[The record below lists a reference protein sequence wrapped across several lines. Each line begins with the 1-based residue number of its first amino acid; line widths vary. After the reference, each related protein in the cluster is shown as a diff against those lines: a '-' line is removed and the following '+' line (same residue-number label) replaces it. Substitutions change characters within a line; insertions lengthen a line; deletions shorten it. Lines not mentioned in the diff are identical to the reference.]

1 MIDTRIQN
9 LLSHFPEDSPLTP
22 VLNPSNGKRI
32 YDLPQLSRHQV
43 EAAIAKAREFAPTF
57 AKVPVR
63 DRAMILSR
71 LHDIML
77 EHEEKLLDVLQLET
91 GKSRAHAFEEFA
103 GAAGAARYYARKST
117 KFLRPTPTT
126 PGVPL
131 LTKTWVEYQSL
142 GVVGIITPW
151 NYPMALTML
160 DVLPALAAGNTV
172 VQKADNQTALTA
184 LFCRLLAIEAG
195 LPEEAW
201 TIVAGDGAEV
211 GNAITDNADY
221 VAFTGSTATGRKVA
235 ERASARLIGFSLEL
249 GGKNPMIVLPS
260 AKLEHAAELA
270 IAGGYGSA
278 GQLCVSIERV
288 YVENSRK
295 AEFLQI
301 LGDKVN
307 SLVVG
312 KSNDFSVDIGSLT
325 SANQLARVSGFIDDA
340 VRDGATV
347 IAGGKALPEHGPYFY
362 APTVLTDVAHDSK
375 ASCAEIFGPVL
386 IVFGYDSVDEAVA
399 LANDTEYGLNAS
411 VIGAEREAIKV
422 ASRLNAGS
430 VNVNEGFRASFAS
443 MDSPMGGMKHSGKGR
458 RNGKAGLI
466 RFTDQRTVGVAATW
480 FKLPSRGRHYNKM
493 APIMRLLSKALNRI
507 G

>member
-1 MIDTRIQN
+1 VIDTRIQN

-32 YDLPQLSRHQV
+32 YDLPQLSKHQV
-43 EAAIAKAREFAPTF
+43 EAAVAKAREYAPTF
-57 AKVPVR
+57 AKMPVR
-63 DRAMILSR
+63 DRAMVLSR

-77 EHEEKLLDVLQLET
+77 DHEEKLLDVLQLET

-103 GAAGAARYYARKST
+103 GAAGAARYYARKAT

-235 ERASARLIGFSLEL
+235 ERAAARLIGFSLEL

-260 AKLEHAAELA
+260 AKLDNAAELA

-278 GQLCVSIERV
+278 GQLCVSIERI

-312 KSNDFSVDIGSLT
+312 KTNDFSVDIGSLT

-375 ASCAEIFGPVL
+375 AGCAEIFGPVL
-386 IVFGYDSVDEAVA
+386 IVFGYDSVDEAVT

-411 VIGAEREAIKV
+411 VIGAEREALKV

-466 RFTDQRTVGVAATW
+466 RFTDQRTVGVAAAW
-480 FKLPSRGRHYNKM
+480 FKLPSRGRHYNRM
-493 APIMRLLSKALNRI
+493 APIMRLLSKVLNRI

>member
-43 EAAIAKAREFAPTF
+43 EAAIAKAREFAPSF

-103 GAAGAARYYARKST
+103 GAAGAARYYARKAT

-235 ERASARLIGFSLEL
+235 ERAAARLIGFSLEL

-375 ASCAEIFGPVL
+375 AGCAEIFGPVL

>member
-43 EAAIAKAREFAPTF
+43 EAAIAKAREFAPIF

-103 GAAGAARYYARKST
+103 GAAGAARYYARKAT

-235 ERASARLIGFSLEL
+235 ERAAARLIGFSLEL

-347 IAGGKALPEHGPYFY
+347 IAGGKALLEHGPYFY

-375 ASCAEIFGPVL
+375 AGCAEIFGPVL

>member
-43 EAAIAKAREFAPTF
+43 EAAIAKAREFAPIF

-103 GAAGAARYYARKST
+103 GAAGAARYYARKAT

-235 ERASARLIGFSLEL
+235 ERAAARLIGFSLEL

-347 IAGGKALPEHGPYFY
+347 IAGGRALPEHGPYFY

-375 ASCAEIFGPVL
+375 AGCAEIFGPVL

-480 FKLPSRGRHYNKM
+480 FTLPSRGRHYSKM

>member
-43 EAAIAKAREFAPTF
+43 EAAIAKAREFAPSF

-235 ERASARLIGFSLEL
+235 ERAAARLIGFSLEL

-295 AEFLQI
+295 TEFLQI

-375 ASCAEIFGPVL
+375 AGCAEIFGPVL

-466 RFTDQRTVGVAATW
+466 RFTDQRTVGVAASW

>member
-1 MIDTRIQN
+1 
-9 LLSHFPEDSPLTP
+9 
-22 VLNPSNGKRI
+22 
-32 YDLPQLSRHQV
+32 
-43 EAAIAKAREFAPTF
+43 
-57 AKVPVR
+57 
-63 DRAMILSR
+63 
-71 LHDIML
+71 
-77 EHEEKLLDVLQLET
+77 
-91 GKSRAHAFEEFA
+91 
-103 GAAGAARYYARKST
+103 
-117 KFLRPTPTT
+117 
-126 PGVPL
+126 
-131 LTKTWVEYQSL
+131 
-142 GVVGIITPW
+142 
-151 NYPMALTML
+151 
-160 DVLPALAAGNTV
+160 
-172 VQKADNQTALTA
+172 
-184 LFCRLLAIEAG
+184 
-195 LPEEAW
+195 
-201 TIVAGDGAEV
+201 
-211 GNAITDNADY
+211 
-221 VAFTGSTATGRKVA
+221 
-235 ERASARLIGFSLEL
+235 LIGFSLEL

-260 AKLEHAAELA
+260 AKLDNAAELA

-278 GQLCVSIERV
+278 GQLCVSIERI

-312 KSNDFSVDIGSLT
+312 KTNDFSVDIGSLT

-362 APTVLTDVAHDSK
+362 APTVLTNVAHDSK
-375 ASCAEIFGPVL
+375 AGCAEIFGPVL
-386 IVFGYDSVDEAVA
+386 IVFGYDSVDEAVK

-411 VIGAEREAIKV
+411 VIGAEREALKV

-466 RFTDQRTVGVAATW
+466 RFTDQRTVGVAAAW
-480 FKLPSRGRHYNKM
+480 FKLPSRGRHYNRM
-493 APIMRLLSKALNRI
+493 APIMRLLSKVLNRI

>member
-43 EAAIAKAREFAPTF
+43 EAAIAKAREFAPIF

-103 GAAGAARYYARKST
+103 GAAGAARYYARKAT

-235 ERASARLIGFSLEL
+235 ERAAARLIGFSLEL

-375 ASCAEIFGPVL
+375 AGCAEIFGPVL